1 MDERK
6 PKTKL
11 IYLAVLVSLFYVN
24 DFLFMPVHNYLEW
37 LFVDYSVRIAAIAV
51 ILSAIKKNISTPQEF
66 GLVKIGLKQG
76 IIWSVLLSVA
86 GVAIDQWGAGLLKNL
101 SPVFRPATFPTI
113 TNPYVKIFDLT
124 AGIALVSA
132 TEELIFRGYFY
143 TVLKDVM
150 KNPVVMIAVSSILFG
165 LSHWSGGFNIIITAT
180 LWAVLPM
187 YVMMRTG
194 SVVPALIAH
203 FVTDFVAFV

>member
-1 MDERK
+1 MEERK
-6 PKTKL
+6 RKTKL
-11 IYLAVLVSLFYVN
+11 MYLAVLVSFFYVN
-24 DFLFMPVHNYLEW
+24 DFLFMPVRNYLEW
-37 LFVDYSVRIAAIAV
+37 LSVDYTVRIAAIAV
-51 ILSAIKKNISTPQEF
+51 ILYVIKKNLSTPQEF

-76 IIWSVLLSVA
+76 LIWSVLLSVV
-86 GVAIDQWGAGLLKNL
+86 GVAIDQWGAGFLKNL
-101 SPVFRPATFPTI
+101 SPIFRPATFPTI

-124 AGIALVSA
+124 AGIALVSV

-150 KNPVVMIAVSSILFG
+150 KNPGVMIAVSSILFG
-165 LSHWSGGFNIIITAT
+165 LSHWSGGLNIIITAT

-187 YVMMRTG
+187 YVMRRTG
-194 SVVPALIAH
+194 SVVPALVAH